1 MNPYNSLINNFILKT
16 GIRRFIQDLERDV
29 RKITKSKLKKEKLK
43 TQHDNLK
50 KLQAIIYERQRFGSN
65 ASYNGLL
72 LFIVSNP

>member
-29 RKITKSKLKKEKLK
+29 RKITKSKLKKKRN

-72 LFIVSNP
+72 LFSF